1 MRISDWSSDVCSSDL
16 LQRHEPAPHV
26 DDCSWDR
33 ATCIQTGPESSPM
46 MQAGCRP
53 SASCCVAP
61 GFLSFCESSMWA
73 GYWKSDAGQGH
84 CFATLSAVDMTPKDW
99 RHPTRRSEGRRDGKG
114 WGSTGR

>member
-33 ATCIQTGPESSPM
+33 ATCIQTGPESSPL

-53 SASCCVAP
+53 SATCCVAP
-61 GFLSFCESSMWA
+61 GFLSFCESSLWA
-73 GYWKSDAGQGH
+73 GYWKSDR
-84 CFATLSAVDMTPKDW
+84 SDE
-99 RHPTRRSEGRRDGKG
+99 RRVGKECV
-114 WGSTGR
+114 STCRSRWSPYH